1 MQKSS
6 SLKNIIM
13 NTQDSTRENFTS
25 IRKKQYLIV
34 TPIVLVSVLVLIL
47 VQADLID
54 ISLLPGLWMV
64 LATIAIL

>member
-1 MQKSS
+1 
-6 SLKNIIM
+6 M
-13 NTQDSTRENFTS
+13 NDQNEVMAKFRS

-34 TPIVLVSVLVLIL
+34 TPIVCTSVLVLIL

-64 LATIAIL
+64 LAIIAIL